1 MKALEA
7 NTLFTEEL
15 YVVKSTVVVIIPTP
29 WSEVHADHILL
40 LSKILGSV
48 KLQLQ
53 GVTILTM
60 PTIDFE
66 IVKMYKPNWILSF
79 GSKVP
84 ETIKPYSPESYNGF
98 KIIQSDALPALDET
112 KKKGLW
118 SALKLGFQ
126 G

>member
-7 NTLFTEEL
+7 NTIFTEEL
-15 YVVKSTVVVIIPTP
+15 YQLNNPVLVIIPTR
-29 WSEVHADHILL
+29 WNELKSDHIVL

-48 KLQLQ
+48 KLSLE

-60 PTIDFE
+60 PEIDFT
-66 IVKMYKPNWILSF
+66 IISTYNPKWILSF

-84 ETIKPYSPESYNGF
+84 ENIKPYSPESLIGYR
-98 KIIQSDALPALDET
+98 IIQSDSFAALDDT
-112 KKKGLW
+112 KKKSLW
-118 SALKLGFQ
+118 GALKQEFQ